1 VWINKLGNASQ
12 GDEHIR
18 QAREW
23 LQVWVLKRK
32 LKEPKKLTIGRP
44 VPANSET
51 DSTIDGFV
59 DASKVFARV
68 VGFEQTAVSD
78 LVYWCMVEDLQE
90 RMSRGIP

>member
-1 VWINKLGNASQ
+1 
-12 GDEHIR
+12 
-18 QAREW
+18 
-23 LQVWVLKRK
+23 VLKRK
-32 LKEPKKLTIGRP
+32 LKEPKNLTIGRP

-78 LVYWCMVEDLQE
+78 SVYWRMVGDLQE